1 MQPHTITTELTTAWT
16 NIPLGL
22 VALGGMLWVWRRRV
36 LHPLKAALWAGMFGS
51 LMVACDLGIV
61 AHGFELAPETSK
73 LIWRIINAALA
84 LTVTC
89 FAAGAALDGWGT
101 PAARR
106 MLPGLLGL
114 GAAFFFYATFG
125 SETFL
130 PFILYEG
137 AAMLFCLAVYAT
149 RAAQTRLAG
158 AAWMTAGVAITMLAA
173 VLQATGAVTFVLV
186 VPFDHNGVFH
196 LVQLP
201 GLLCLLIGLR
211 RGLANS
217 SEKLP
222 DSHDPP
228 AAPARA
234 MPAP

>member
-1 MQPHTITTELTTAWT
+1 
-16 NIPLGL
+16 
-22 VALGGMLWVWRRRV
+22 
-36 LHPLKAALWAGMFGS
+36 MFGS